1 MDVKLH
7 FPTITISLELKVE
20 NFRIKTKIQAMNFIQ
35 DKQNMHVL
43 QSAFVADP
51 FKVNL
56 WKEVEIL
63 KDISYL

>member
-20 NFRIKTKIQAMNFIQ
+20 NFWIKTKIQAMNFIQ
-35 DKQNMHVL
+35 DKQNTHVL

-51 FKVNL
+51 
-56 WKEVEIL
+56 L
-63 KDISYL
+63 K